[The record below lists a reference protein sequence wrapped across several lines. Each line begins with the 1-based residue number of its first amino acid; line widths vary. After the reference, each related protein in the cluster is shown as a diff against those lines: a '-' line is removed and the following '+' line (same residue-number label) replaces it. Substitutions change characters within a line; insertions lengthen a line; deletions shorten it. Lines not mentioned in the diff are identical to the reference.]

1 MDHGFSTRA
10 IRAGQTPDPV
20 TGAVVPPLYLTST
33 FVQDGVGRMRSDFEY
48 SRSGNPT
55 RTAAATQLAALEEG
69 TQAFI
74 TGSGMSAADL
84 VMRTTLRP
92 GGRVVLGLDAYG
104 GTTRLLTQVLDGWG
118 IETVVADAGGTTL
131 LEEVLSRP
139 APGGQLVWVETPS
152 NPLLQVTD
160 IAAVAER
167 AHAHGARVCVDN
179 TFASPYLQNP
189 LALGA
194 DVVVHSTTKYLG
206 GHSDLVGGAVVVRD
220 EELGASLKFLQ
231 NAAGYVSSPF
241 DAWLLMRGM
250 KTLSVRMDRHCVNA
264 MAVATFLEQHPGVSR
279 VHYPG
284 LPSHPGHEIA
294 ARQMRG
300 FGGMVSF
307 DVAGGREESIR
318 VAESTSVFLLAESL
332 GGVESLVEHPAAMT
346 HASVEGTASAVDDD
360 LLRLSVGIEDVDDL
374 IADLDQALARP

>member
-1 MDHGFSTRA
+1 MDNGFSTRA

-33 FVQDGVGRMRSDFEY
+33 FVQDGVGRMRSEYEY

-55 RTAAATQLAALEEG
+55 RTAAATQLAALEQG
-69 TQAFI
+69 TYAYI

-84 VMRTTLRP
+84 VLRTALRP
-92 GGRVVLGLDAYG
+92 GGRVVLGRDAYG
-104 GTTRLLTQVLDGWG
+104 GTTRLLTQVLDSWG
-118 IETVVADAGGTTL
+118 IETVIADPCEPAT
-131 LEEVLSRP
+131 LEEVLRHP

-152 NPLLQVTD
+152 NPLLHICD
-160 IAAVAER
+160 IAAVSAL
-167 AHAHGARVCVDN
+167 AHAYDARVCVDN

-189 LALGA
+189 LPLGA
-194 DVVVHSTTKYLG
+194 DIVVHSTTKYLG
-206 GHSDLVGGAVVVRD
+206 GHSDLVGGAIVVDD
-220 EELGASLKFLQ
+220 EELAEQRKFLQ

-241 DAWLLMRGM
+241 DAWLLIRGM
-250 KTLSVRMDRHCVNA
+250 KTLAVRMDRHCANA
-264 MAVATFLEQHPGVSR
+264 RAVATFLAEHPRVSR

-284 LPSHPGHEIA
+284 FDSHPGHAIA
-294 ARQMRG
+294 ARQMRD

-307 DVAGGREESIR
+307 NVAGGREESLR
-318 VAESTSVFLLAESL
+318 VAAATTVFLLAESL

-374 IADLDQALARP
+374 ISDLDRALG

>member
-33 FVQDGVGRMRSDFEY
+33 FVQDGVGRMRSDYEY
-48 SRSGNPT
+48 SRAGNPT
-55 RTAAATQLAALEEG
+55 RTAAATQLAALEQG

-74 TGSGMSAADL
+74 TGSGMSATDL
-84 VMRTTLRP
+84 VLRTTLRP
-92 GGRVVLGLDAYG
+92 GGRVVLGRDAYG
-104 GTTRLLTQVLDGWG
+104 GTTRLLTQVLDSWG
-118 IETVVADAGGTTL
+118 IETIVADLCEAAV
-131 LEEVLSRP
+131 LEEVLSRS
-139 APGGQLVWVETPS
+139 ASGGQLVWVETPS
-152 NPLLQVTD
+152 NPLLQVCD
-160 IAAVAER
+160 IAAVAEV
-167 AHAHGARVCVDN
+167 AHTHGARVCVDN

-189 LALGA
+189 LVLGA

-220 EELGASLKFLQ
+220 EELAEALKLLQ
-231 NAAGYVSSPF
+231 NAVGYVSSPF

-250 KTLSVRMDRHCVNA
+250 KTLSVRMDRHCANA
-264 MAVATFLEQHPGVSR
+264 MAVATFLEQHPRVSR

-284 LPSHPGHEIA
+284 LPSHPGHETA
-294 ARQMRG
+294 ARQMRD

-307 DVAGGREESIR
+307 NVAGGRAESIR

-360 LLRLSVGIEDVDDL
+360 LLRLSVGIEDIDDL
-374 IADLDQALARP
+374 IDDLGRALA